1 MIHREEITALLR
13 ALNEASG
20 FRLSLHDAS
29 FGEIAA
35 YPEGASDFCSCVH
48 MKEALYRRCMQ
59 CDAVAFS
66 AAKATGKLYIY
77 RCYMG
82 LCEAVSPIIQDGVLM
97 GYLMMGQVLEDTPG
111 ARECLQE
118 AIRKLDPDSAKTAR
132 ALVGRIPAIS
142 RTALEAFSKIMTACA
157 GYIAM
162 SDLLRA
168 NGESPAEAAR
178 QYIENHYG
186 EKVTI
191 DTLCRRFHC
200 CRATMTA
207 TYKKKYGETVSA
219 SLMRIRLNRA
229 REMMA
234 AGSSVTEASSACGF
248 TDPSYFSKCY
258 RRLYGCAP
266 STERE
271 TARRQKQ
278 VAGGKV

>member
-13 ALNEASG
+13 ALHEASG

-48 MKEALYRRCMQ
+48 MKETLYHRCTQ
-59 CDAVAFS
+59 CDAVAF
-66 AAKATGKLYIY
+66 ANAKATGKLYVY

-82 LCEAVSPIIQDGVLM
+82 LCEAVSPIIQDGMLM

-111 ARECLQE
+111 ARESMQE
-118 AIRKLDPDSAKTAR
+118 AIRRLDPDSAKTAR
-132 ALVGRIPAIS
+132 ALAGRVPAVS

-157 GYIAM
+157 GYIAL

-191 DTLCRRFHC
+191 DTLCHRFHC

-207 TYKKKYGETVSA
+207 TYKKKYGETISS

-234 AGSSVTEASSACGF
+234 AGSSVTEASAVCGF
-248 TDPSYFSKCY
+248 ADPSYFSKCY
-258 RRLYGCAP
+258 RRFFGCAP
-266 STERE
+266 SMERLPS
-271 TARRQKQ
+271 AGQKT
-278 VAGGKV
+278 

>member
-13 ALNEASG
+13 ALHEASG

-278 VAGGKV
+278 AAGEKV